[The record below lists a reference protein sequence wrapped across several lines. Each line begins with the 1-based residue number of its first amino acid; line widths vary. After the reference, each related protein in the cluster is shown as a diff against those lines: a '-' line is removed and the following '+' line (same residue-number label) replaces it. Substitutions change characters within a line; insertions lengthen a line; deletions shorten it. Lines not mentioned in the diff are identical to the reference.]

1 MRFEFEGE
9 IRGNTIIMRLHF
21 PFCSAAQFTTVKLY
35 LIAFLFT
42 RFKEKREKKD
52 SFQERERFFTES
64 VLSFSLFARSMRERE
79 GKDIDM

>member
-1 MRFEFEGE
+1 MYYYSPIAFSILF
-9 IRGNTIIMRLHF
+9 RLAICHN
-21 PFCSAAQFTTVKLY
+21 CKIVS

-42 RFKEKREKKD
+42 RFKEEKREKKY

-64 VLSFSLFARSMRERE
+64 VLSFSLFARSMRERK

>member
-1 MRFEFEGE
+1 MYNCK
-9 IRGNTIIMRLHF
+9 IV
-21 PFCSAAQFTTVKLY
+21 S

-64 VLSFSLFARSMRERE
+64 VLSFSLFARSMREERK
-79 GKDIDM
+79 GY